1 MFAAE
6 KAGQWE
12 PHKIRKKI
20 QHNQPQGDNV
30 QTTNEPQYEEDLL
43 SDEGAVWP
51 IQAGRIINWSCFL
64 ALLQYIHNTLSP
76 TLHTPILM
84 IAEPAWTAKDHERIT
99 QYCFESFKCPGFLLL
114 DAAQAACYAFGLQTA
129 CVVDVGAE
137 KANVTTIIDFLL
149 DDSTRATS
157 IPDCG
162 GETLTKRLHEL
173 LEPKGFTR
181 NMCEQLKKSP
191 ICEILLPGTPLP
203 GQQTSQADGNKN
215 PAAVVSTGAD
225 GPGADQRHTAGALGE
240 APRGPGVGTEI
251 GGKDT
256 LTKEEEDNEG
266 VLDVANIV
274 ASGKMNEYLEKK
286 EREKQEKAAAKAD
299 KKKGAEAAKHADA
312 ARSQARLKN
321 SDKEKATFL
330 YEDDALLEVLK
341 GSALDSTGV
350 AEAKAAL
357 DEGPNR
363 KNSTNTVPAA
373 LDTSTTSTTGTIID
387 PNTAAI
393 SPTTKLNTSLA
404 STTAPRREITV
415 GTERFL
421 SGSGPNSPLQTLSSS
436 IHRVITSSPNPSSRS
451 TLWNNLIIIGN
462 GSAVRGFKEALLATL
477 NARFLVNP
485 QAHGV
490 SSMFTSDLPSQFDTP
505 NGTGANTPAPAGYGQ
520 MSQGGY
526 MGQQQPSFNVGG
538 ANPLLVAA
546 TLNNAPDGMSAPTIH
561 LAAQTP
567 TSIRMA
573 KLPEY
578 FPEWKEVGSEEAAFL
593 GAQVAAKMVFV
604 VDGSVGQGRG
614 WMSRGDYNEQ
624 GPGGVHEFS
633 M

>member
-1 MFAAE
+1 MFPAE

-12 PHKIRKKI
+12 PHKIRKKL
-20 QHNQPQGDNV
+20 QHSQPQESNA
-30 QTTNEPQYEEDLL
+30 QTSNGKTNEPQYEEDML

-51 IQAGRIINWSCFL
+51 IEAGRIVNWSCFL

-129 CVVDVGAE
+129 CVVDVGAD
-137 KANVTTIIDFLL
+137 KANVTTVTDFLL
-149 DDSTRATS
+149 DGSTRATS

-162 GETLTKRLHEL
+162 GEALTKRLHEL

-191 ICEILLPGTPLP
+191 ICEILPPGTPLP
-203 GQQTSQADGNKN
+203 GQQASQSKGDNN
-215 PAAVVSTGAD
+215 PAAAVSTGAN
-225 GPGADQRHTAGALGE
+225 GSGANQRHTAGALGE

-251 GGKDT
+251 GGKDAI
-256 LTKEEEDNEG
+256 TKEEEDNDG

-299 KKKGAEAAKHADA
+299 KKKGADAAKAAEAAK
-312 ARSQARLKN
+312 SQARLRN

-341 GSALDSTGV
+341 GSTLDSNGV

-357 DEGPNR
+357 DEAPAR
-363 KNSTNTVPAA
+363 KNSTTTNLNTS
-373 LDTSTTSTTGTIID
+373 TSTTNTTSTDSTST
-387 PNTAAI
+387 NTAA
-393 SPTTKLNTSLA
+393 TTKPTPSLA

-421 SGSGPNSPLQTLSSS
+421 SASGPNSPLHILSSS
-436 IHRVITSSPNPSSRS
+436 IHRVISSNPTPSSRS

-462 GSAVRGFKEALLATL
+462 GSAVRGFKETLLATL
-477 NARFLVNP
+477 HARFLVNP
-485 QAHGV
+485 QAHGI
-490 SSMFTSDLPSQFDTP
+490 SSMFTSDMPSQFDTP
-505 NGTGANTPAPAGYGQ
+505 NGTGTNTPAPGGYGQ
-520 MSQGGY
+520 MQGY
-526 MGQQQPSFNVGG
+526 MSQQQPSFNTGG
-538 ANPLLVAA
+538 PNPLLMAA
-546 TLNNAPDGMSAPTIH
+546 TLNNASDGMSFPSTIH
-561 LAAQTP
+561 LATQTP
-567 TSIRMA
+567 SSIRMA

-578 FPEWKEVGSEEAAFL
+578 FPEWKEVGSEEAVFL